1 MQYNFKDK
9 LERRHF
15 YKSNA
20 WRGVN
25 GVRNQAVKRDKE
37 CVWCRDKGLVT
48 IDNLEVD
55 HIIPVEECTYA
66 QAIDLNNVRVLCRSC
81 HNLRHNRF
89 DGKEDIIKRF
99 ISDEKW

>member
-9 LERRHF
+9 AERRRF

-37 CVWCRDKGLVT
+37 CVWCREKGLVT

-55 HIIPVEECTYA
+55 HIIPVEECTYE
-66 QAIDLNNVRVLCRSC
+66 QAIDLENVRVLCRSC

-89 DGKEDIIKRF
+89 DGKENAKKWE
-99 ISDEKW
+99 DERW